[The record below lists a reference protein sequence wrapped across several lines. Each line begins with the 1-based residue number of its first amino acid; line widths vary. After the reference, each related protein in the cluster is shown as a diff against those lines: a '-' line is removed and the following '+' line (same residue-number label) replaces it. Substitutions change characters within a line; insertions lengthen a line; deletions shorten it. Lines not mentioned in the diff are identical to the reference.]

1 MNGLKST
8 MTMQYTFF
16 LAPAFG
22 EGWLKSF
29 MEEDFSEEIWKNE
42 HSIFPDSKGVLRSR
56 FFCGFFFSWEV
67 DGVSKDYLKKNKT
80 GREMNQMDK

>member
-42 HSIFPDSKGVLRSR
+42 HSILPDSKGVLRSR
-56 FFCGFFFSWEV
+56 LGFVFFFLGSGWSIE
-67 DGVSKDYLKKNKT
+67 GLFKKKT
-80 GREMNQMDK
+80 KQVGR